1 MGMTD
6 RQKILPDDRVRSGRR
21 LAVDIDAPRDR
32 TVCFMVS
39 EDERKAIDQLAACL
53 SRTRSAVLTKIV
65 NAFIADWNEGDEPER
80 SLALFQEY
88 GAPMKK
94 NQIPPHRK

>member
-1 MGMTD
+1 MGMTE
-6 RQKILPDDRVRSGRR
+6 RQKIIPEDRIRSGRR

-39 EDERKAIDQLAACL
+39 EDERLAIDELAACL

-65 NAFIADWNEGDEPER
+65 NAFIADWNDGDDPER
-80 SLALFQEY
+80 IRALFQEY
-88 GAPMKK
+88 RAPMKK

>member
-1 MGMTD
+1 MGMAD

-39 EDERKAIDQLAACL
+39 EDERKAIDELAACL

-65 NAFIADWNEGDEPER
+65 NAFITDWNDGDQPER
-80 SLALFQEY
+80 ILALLQEY
-88 GAPMKK
+88 RAPMKK